1 MKWRDHHAFKS
12 PGGPG
17 ALGYRRIIAE
27 HSTNK
32 GRVILLLTS
41 YFLLLTT
48 YYVLRPTSYLLLIS
62 NLNSSGIHLLSTQNT
77 FRNPLT
83 FSISQSTSIKY
94 SSFTWRIPS
103 IYVYLVPS
111 KSIPSIPSIPSINH
125 STWVNHTSTMIAIML
140 ASPMVLLFHKSI
152 CPAISQSPVMLILT
166 LRKPRKMVLE
176 RVDGMFL
183 FHPSPSIS
191 TWGVDGEE
199 VPRRRL
205 QYGQCSSS
213 LQ

>member
-140 ASPMVLLFHKSI
+140 ASPMSGH
-152 CPAISQSPVMLILT
+152 
-166 LRKPRKMVLE
+166 
-176 RVDGMFL
+176 VDTDPKKAKKNGAGKGG
-183 FHPSPSIS
+183 
-191 TWGVDGEE
+191 WGVDGEE